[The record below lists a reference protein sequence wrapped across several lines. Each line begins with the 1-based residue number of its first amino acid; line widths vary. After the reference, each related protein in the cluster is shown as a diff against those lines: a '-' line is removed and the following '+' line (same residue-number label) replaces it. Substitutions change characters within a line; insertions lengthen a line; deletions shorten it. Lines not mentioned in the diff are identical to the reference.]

1 MFILFIKINILY
13 LVCYF
18 INLKYKFIEKIIF
31 IKFIKEKSLL
41 VIKFFIV
48 KKKYEYMYNFVFYI
62 FFEVLNF

>member
-18 INLKYKFIEKIIF
+18 INLEYKFIEKIIF

-48 KKKYEYMYNFVFYI
+48 KKI
-62 FFEVLNF
+62 

>member
-18 INLKYKFIEKIIF
+18 INLEYKFIEKIIF

-41 VIKFFIV
+41 VIKLFIV
-48 KKKYEYMYNFVFYI
+48 KNMNICIILYFIYFLKC
-62 FFEVLNF
+62 